1 MKAKTR
7 FSPCL
12 EEWSKG
18 TSSAIGALLLLT
30 LGFLIQGC
38 VATKIATIQQ
48 NIDLYKDQ
56 QISIRGTVTETL
68 TVPGVKIGVYQIKD
82 SSGQI
87 WVVSSGQIPKR
98 GETVQVKGTVSTGI
112 EVLGK
117 KVGTVIKQ
125 QL

>member
-1 MKAKTR
+1 MKAKT
-7 FSPCL
+7 SASLYL
-12 EEWSKG
+12 EEWPKG
-18 TSSAIGALLLLT
+18 TDLAIAALLLLA

-117 KVGTVIKQ
+117 KFGILIKQ

>member
-30 LGFLIQGC
+30 LGFLIHGC

-117 KVGTVIKQ
+117 KFGTVIKQ

>member
-18 TSSAIGALLLLT
+18 TSSTIGALLLLA

-87 WVVSSGQIPKR
+87 WVVSSVQIPKR
-98 GETVQVKGTVSTGI
+98 GERVQVKGTVSTGI

-117 KVGTVIKQ
+117 KFGTVIKQ

>member
-98 GETVQVKGTVSTGI
+98 GETVQVKGTFSTGI

-117 KVGTVIKQ
+117 KFGTVIKQ

>member
-56 QISIRGTVTETL
+56 QISLRGTVTETL

-98 GETVQVKGTVSTGI
+98 GETVQVKGTFSTGI

-117 KVGTVIKQ
+117 KFGTVIKQ